1 MCGCGRGGGN
11 NSFNFFFN
19 FVYCVKVIDGKRV
32 RGIASKKKEVMAVKK
47 KVRYFTWTFIGQVDE
62 AHWQRYGA

>member
-1 MCGCGRGGGN
+1 MCGRRAIIHLI
-11 NSFNFFFN
+11 FFN

-47 KVRYFTWTFIGQVDE
+47 KVRYFTWNFIGQVDE